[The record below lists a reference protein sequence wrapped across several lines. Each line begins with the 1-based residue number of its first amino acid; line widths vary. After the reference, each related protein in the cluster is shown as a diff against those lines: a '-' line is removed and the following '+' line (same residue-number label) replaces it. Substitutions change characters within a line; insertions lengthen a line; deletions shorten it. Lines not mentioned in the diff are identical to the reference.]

1 MRKTQKSNPTRGLAY
16 MKNSI
21 KTAKMIKSDCDVDYL
36 KIKAPATAANL
47 GAGFDVFGMALEIPY
62 DVIELETNDSL
73 EILIK
78 GKNAGDIPIPTE
90 PLKNTAGFVASKLG
104 CNVKITIHEGIVPGS
119 GLGSSAAPAAG
130 TVFGLKE
137 KKLHQ
142 QWLMLL
148 QRTG

>member
-16 MKNSI
+16 MKNST
-21 KTAKMIKSDCDVDYL
+21 KTAKMIKSDCDVDYI

-62 DVIELETNDSL
+62 DVIELETSL

-78 GKNAGDIPIPTE
+78 GKNAEDIPIPTE

-148 QRTG
+148 QGTG